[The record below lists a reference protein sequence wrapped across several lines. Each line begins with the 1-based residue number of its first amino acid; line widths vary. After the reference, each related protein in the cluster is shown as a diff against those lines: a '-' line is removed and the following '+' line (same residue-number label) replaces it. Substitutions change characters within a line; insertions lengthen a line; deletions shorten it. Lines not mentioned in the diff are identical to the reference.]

1 MTDSERLK
9 IIREHVSEAQAALV
23 DFIDPQSDLKAAAA
37 INRLVDRLTHH
48 LAHDELVKALSV
60 SNGKQKIAQADA
72 KSSVK
77 AKHEQ
82 AA

>member
-9 IIREHVSEAQAALV
+9 IIRKHLGEAQAALV
-23 DFIDPQSDLKAAAA
+23 DFIDPQSDPEGPAAMK
-37 INRLVDRLTHH
+37 RLVDH
-48 LAHDELVKALSV
+48 LVHRDLVRALSE
-60 SNGKQKIAQADA
+60 SDGEKNIQQADA
-72 KSSVK
+72 KSNVK